1 MCCLL
6 SQSSN
11 TQKSKQTIVS
21 SKIKGVPT
29 TLLCVY
35 LVSILN
41 QEGSVLGSGNIV
53 GNKTRVPTLMV
64 LANYRSL
71 QKSKNAMIISV
82 SGLRGEN
89 GEGTKETQ
97 IWGIC
102 EGNLEEAAYK
112 QRLYN

>member
-1 MCCLL
+1 M
-6 SQSSN
+6 
-11 TQKSKQTIVS
+11 
-21 SKIKGVPT
+21 PT

-35 LVSILN
+35 LVFTLN

-53 GNKTRVPTLMV
+53 GNKTKVPTLMV

-71 QKSKNAMIISV
+71 QKSKKMLISV
-82 SGLRGEN
+82 SGLQGEN

-112 QRLYN
+112 QRLYK